1 MNELG
6 LWAFSQG
13 GKREHEEL
21 EPDPQSTDADQGRAE
36 DRVNAFQRGG
46 GPFVAAVE
54 ATRMPMVVTD
64 PTVSGNPIVYVNQ
77 SFIDLFGYSR
87 EEVLGQNYFFLSGP
101 DTDPEVERHIR
112 AAMMADEP
120 LNLEIP
126 LRAKNG
132 REVWAAQFV
141 SPVHDD
147 QGRVIQ
153 HFASFWDITRRV
165 RAERR
170 TRRLNEVLESRVK
183 ERTQELQTELDRR
196 RALEGVLTESVRE
209 KDKLLGQRSVLLHE
223 VNHRAKN
230 SIAMAIS
237 MLRLQMVRQGNPG
250 VSEALENA
258 IQRLDHLARIHE
270 LLYRQDSNDV
280 QSVDMAGYLTELCLN
295 FSHLRSPEDHRIELT
310 SDADDIT
317 LDVDRAINVAL
328 IAGEAITN
336 ALKHAFPDKRRG
348 AVRVGLHQEGE
359 DVLLSIEDNGIGL
372 PATPRP
378 GSMGM
383 RLIEGMAR
391 SLNGTLTIEGERRTR
406 IGVRFPAKLGS

>member
-1 MNELG
+1 MDVIP
-6 LWAFSQG
+6 G
-13 GKREHEEL
+13 GNPESKEL
-21 EPDPQSTDADQGRAE
+21 EPDPKSTDADQGRAE
-36 DRVNAFQRGG
+36 ERVQTFQRIG

-64 PTVSGNPIVYVNQ
+64 PTMSDNPIVYVNQ
-77 SFIDLFGYSR
+77 SFIDLFGYCR
-87 EEVLGQNYFFLSGP
+87 EEVLGQNYFFLAGH

-120 LNLEIP
+120 LDLEVR
-126 LRAKNG
+126 LRAKDG

-141 SPVHDD
+141 SPVHND

-165 RAERR
+165 KAERR

-183 ERTQELQTELDRR
+183 ERTQELQNELDRR
-196 RALEGVLTESVRE
+196 RALEGVLTDSVRE

-237 MLRLQMVRQGNPG
+237 MLRLQMARQGDPG

-280 QSVDMAGYLTELCLN
+280 QSVDMAAYLTELCLN
-295 FSHLRSPEDHRIELT
+295 FAHLRSPEDHRIELT

-317 LDVDRAINVAL
+317 LNVDRAINVAL
-328 IAGEAITN
+328 IAGEAVTN
-336 ALKHAFPDKRRG
+336 ALKHAFPGKRRG
-348 AVRVGLHQEGE
+348 MVRVGLHQEGD
-359 DVLLSIEDNGIGL
+359 DVVLSIEDNGVGL
-372 PATPRP
+372 PATRRA

-391 SLNGTLTIEGERRTR
+391 SLNGTLTVDGDRRTR
-406 IGVRFPAKLGS
+406 IAVRFPSKPRS

>member
-1 MNELG
+1 LT
-6 LWAFSQG
+6 LDPTPADILQG
-13 GKREHEEL
+13 QAEE
-21 EPDPQSTDADQGRAE
+21 
-36 DRVNAFQRGG
+36 RVSSFRRGG

-87 EEVLGQNYFFLSGP
+87 EEVLGQNYFFLTGP
-101 DTDPEVERHIR
+101 DTDPEVEQHIR
-112 AAMMADEP
+112 AAIMADEP
-120 LNLEIP
+120 LNLEVQ
-126 LRAKNG
+126 LRAKSG
-132 REVWAAQFV
+132 REVWVAQFV

-153 HFASFWDITRRV
+153 HFASFWDITRRI

-170 TRRLNEVLESRVK
+170 TQRLNEVLESRVK
-183 ERTQELQTELDRR
+183 ERTQELQNELDRR
-196 RALEGVLTESVRE
+196 HVLEGVLTESIRE
-209 KDKLLGQRSVLLHE
+209 KDKLLGQRNVLLHE

-230 SIAMAIS
+230 SIAMAVS
-237 MLRLQMVRQGNPG
+237 MLRLQMTRQGNPG

-280 QSVDMAGYLTELCLN
+280 QSVDMAAYLTELCRN
-295 FSHLRSPEDHRIELT
+295 FGHLRSPEDQRIELM

-328 IAGEAITN
+328 IAGEAVTN
-336 ALKHAFPDKRRG
+336 ALKHAFPDLRRG
-348 AVRVGLHQEGE
+348 AVRVGLHHEGE
-359 DVLLSIEDNGIGL
+359 DVLLSIEDNGVGL
-372 PATPRP
+372 PATPRQ

-391 SLNGTLTIEGERRTR
+391 SLNGTLTIEGDRRTR
-406 IGVRFPAKLGS
+406 IAVRFPAAGRS

>member
-1 MNELG
+1 M
-6 LWAFSQG
+6 Q
-13 GKREHEEL
+13 
-21 EPDPQSTDADQGRAE
+21 PDPKSVDTDQRRAKE
-36 DRVNAFQRGG
+36 RVNAFRRGG

-64 PTVSGNPIVYVNQ
+64 PTIDDNPIVYVNQ

-87 EEVLGQNYFFLSGP
+87 DEVLGQNYFFLTGP
-101 DTDPEVERHIR
+101 DTDSEAEKLIR
-112 AAMMADEP
+112 AAMQADEP
-120 LNLEIP
+120 LTHEVS
-126 LRAKNG
+126 LRAKDS

-141 SPVHDD
+141 SPVHDEN
-147 QGRVIQ
+147 GRIIQ
-153 HFASFWDITRRV
+153 HFASFLDITRRV

-170 TRRLNEVLESRVK
+170 TQRLNEVLETRVK
-183 ERTQELQTELDRR
+183 ERTQILQNELDRR
-196 RALEGVLTESVRE
+196 RALEAVLTESIRE
-209 KDKLLGQRSVLLHE
+209 KDQLLSQRSVLLHE

-237 MLRLQMVRQGNPG
+237 MLRLQIGRQDNLE

-270 LLYRQDSNDV
+270 LRYRQDSNDV
-280 QSVDMAGYLTELCLN
+280 QSVDMAGYLTELCRNLG
-295 FSHLRSPEDHRIELT
+295 HLQSTEGQRIELM
-310 SDADDIT
+310 SDADDII
-317 LDVDRAINVAL
+317 LDVNRAINVAL

-348 AVRVGLHQEGE
+348 TIRVGLHHQGE
-359 DVLLSIEDNGIGL
+359 DVLLFIEDNGVGL
-372 PATPRP
+372 PATWRT

-391 SLNGTLTIEGERRTR
+391 SLNGTLAIEGDRRTR
-406 IGVRFPAKLGS
+406 IQVRFPLLSERNNPAG

>member
-1 MNELG
+1 M
-6 LWAFSQG
+6 
-13 GKREHEEL
+13 
-21 EPDPQSTDADQGRAE
+21 EPGPQATNADQGRAE
-36 DRVNAFQRGG
+36 DRVNVFQRGG

-87 EEVLGQNYFFLSGP
+87 EEVLGQNYFFLADP
-101 DTDPEVERHIR
+101 DADPEVERLIR
-112 AAMMADEP
+112 SAMIADEA
-120 LNLEIP
+120 LNLEVQ
-126 LRAKNG
+126 LRAKDG

-230 SIAMAIS
+230 SITMAIS
-237 MLRLQMVRQGNPG
+237 MLRLQMARQGDPG

-295 FSHLRSPEDHRIELT
+295 FGHLRNPEDHRIELV

-348 AVRVGLHQEGE
+348 AVRVGLHQEGD
-359 DVLLSIEDNGIGL
+359 DVLLSIEDNGVGL
-372 PATPRP
+372 PTTRRQ
-378 GSMGM
+378 GSMGI

-391 SLNGTLTIEGERRTR
+391 SLNGTLTIEGDRGTR
-406 IGVRFPAKLGS
+406 IAVRFPAKLGS

>member
-1 MNELG
+1 
-6 LWAFSQG
+6 
-13 GKREHEEL
+13 L
-21 EPDPQSTDADQGRAE
+21 EPDPKSADPDQGRAE
-36 DRVNAFQRGG
+36 EQINAVQHRG

-64 PTVSGNPIVYVNQ
+64 PTIDGNPIVYVNQ

-87 EEVLGQNYFFLSGP
+87 DEVLGQNYFFLTGP
-101 DTDPEVERHIR
+101 NSDPEVEKLIR
-112 AAMMADEP
+112 AAMQADES
-120 LNLEIP
+120 LTLEVS
-126 LRAKNG
+126 LRAKDG

-147 QGRVIQ
+147 QGCVIQ
-153 HFASFWDITRRV
+153 HFASFWDITRRI

-170 TRRLNEVLESRVK
+170 TQRLNEVLESRVK
-183 ERTQELQTELDRR
+183 ERTQELQNELDRR
-196 RALEGVLTESVRE
+196 RALEAVLTESIRE
-209 KDKLLGQRSVLLHE
+209 KDLLLSQRSVLLHE

-237 MLRLQMVRQGNPG
+237 MLRLQVIRQGNPD

-270 LLYRQDSNDV
+270 LLYRQDSHDV
-280 QSVDMAGYLTELCLN
+280 QSVDMAGYLTELCQN
-295 FSHLRSPEDHRIELT
+295 FGHLRSPQDQRIDLT
-310 SDADDIT
+310 SDADEIT

-348 AVRVGLHQEGE
+348 TIRVGLHHQGE
-359 DVLLSIEDNGIGL
+359 DVLLFIEDNGVGL
-372 PATPRP
+372 PATRRM

-391 SLNGTLTIEGERRTR
+391 SLNGTLAIEEDRRTR
-406 IGVRFPAKLGS
+406 IQVRFPLTSGRNHPAG

>member
-1 MNELG
+1 ME
-6 LWAFSQG
+6 S
-13 GKREHEEL
+13 
-21 EPDPQSTDADQGRAE
+21 DPKSADTDQGRAE
-36 DRVNAFQRGG
+36 AEINTVQHRG

-64 PTVSGNPIVYVNQ
+64 PGIDGNPIVYVNQ
-77 SFIDLFGYSR
+77 SFIDLFGYTR
-87 EEVLGQNYFFLSGP
+87 EEVLGRNYFFLTGP
-101 DTDPEVERHIR
+101 DTGPEAERLIR
-112 AAMMADEP
+112 AAMQADEP
-120 LNLEIP
+120 LTLEVA
-126 LRAKNG
+126 LRAKDG

-141 SPVHDD
+141 SPVHDE

-165 RAERR
+165 KAERR
-170 TRRLNEVLESRVK
+170 TQRLNAVLETRVK
-183 ERTQELQTELDRR
+183 ERTQTLQNEVDRR
-196 RALEGVLTESVRE
+196 RTLEAILTESLRE
-209 KDKLLGQRSVLLHE
+209 KDQLLSQRSVLLHE

-237 MLRLQMVRQGNPG
+237 ILRLQIGRQDNPE

-270 LLYRQDSNDV
+270 LLYRQDSSDV
-280 QSVDMAGYLTELCLN
+280 QAVDMAGYLTELCRN
-295 FSHLRSPEDHRIELT
+295 FGHLRSPQDQRIDLT
-310 SDADDIT
+310 SDADEIT

-348 AVRVGLHQEGE
+348 TIRVGLHRQGE
-359 DVLLSIEDNGIGL
+359 DVLLFIEDSGVGL
-372 PATPRP
+372 PATRRT

-391 SLNGTLTIEGERRTR
+391 SLNGTLAIDGDRRTR
-406 IGVRFPAKLGS
+406 IQVRFPLTSERNDPAG